1 MIRVLIERYFAS
13 GMEEELRNA
22 EREVRKE
29 AVHNPGYVSGETL
42 IDLADPRHS
51 LVISTWRSQEEWD
64 AWHESE
70 ERRASMAHI
79 DSMLE
84 MPERVTVFEIRR

>member
-13 GMEEELRNA
+13 GMEEELRDA

-29 AVHNPGYVSGETL
+29 ATHNPGYISGETL
-42 IDLADPRHS
+42 IDLTDSRHN
-51 LVISTWRSQEEWD
+51 LVISTWRSQAEWE

-70 ERRASMAHI
+70 ERRASMARI

-84 MPERVTVFEIRR
+84 MPEQVKVFEIRR